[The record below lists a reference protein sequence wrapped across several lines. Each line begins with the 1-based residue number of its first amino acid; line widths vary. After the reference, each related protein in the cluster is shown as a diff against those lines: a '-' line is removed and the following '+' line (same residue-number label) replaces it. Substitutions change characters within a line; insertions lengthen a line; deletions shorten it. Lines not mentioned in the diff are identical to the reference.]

1 MICFM
6 TFDMFLWKPV
16 SATEYKNKKGYC
28 DFLSHNSDFFFLR
41 IVRYKLATASYKVII
56 AWYKLVIARRRKKNC
71 EIKGRN
77 YLFYFFHMFLSWNL
91 VWVELIRTSSQ
102 TFRCKFQ
109 NVILELITE
118 AWAIDM
124 QANAVIN
131 AVIRERERERERERL
146 SECEYLCLCVS

>member
-16 SATEYKNKKGYC
+16 SANEYKNKKRLLWLFNLTILTFFPSELW
-28 DFLSHNSDFFFLR
+28 DINSQLPE
-41 IVRYKLATASYKVII
+41 KNQ
-56 AWYKLVIARRRKKNC
+56 NC

-77 YLFYFFHMFLSWNL
+77 YLFYFFHMFSSWNL
-91 VWVELIRTSSQ
+91 LCVELIHTSSQ

-131 AVIRERERERERERL
+131 AVFRERERER
-146 SECEYLCLCVS
+146 CMWIPAPVCLLAVFSSSAY